1 MNVVEKNGRAL
12 IVIAPLVIALLVV
25 WVIYDP
31 FHMTRNAGGEPFF
44 ATLPVWLWVI
54 GVGLL
59 GSLLCYGILRTGRRS
74 RTEADMTQQATRDLY
89 RGEEADRERQGFA
102 LKRRRRTE
110 SAVREQRHER
120 SRSISGGCR

>member
-54 GVGLL
+54 GVTTVLWDPANRKALPHRSRHDPAGNP
-59 GSLLCYGILRTGRRS
+59 GSLSGRGSRS
-74 RTEADMTQQATRDLY
+74 RAAR
-89 RGEEADRERQGFA
+89 FA